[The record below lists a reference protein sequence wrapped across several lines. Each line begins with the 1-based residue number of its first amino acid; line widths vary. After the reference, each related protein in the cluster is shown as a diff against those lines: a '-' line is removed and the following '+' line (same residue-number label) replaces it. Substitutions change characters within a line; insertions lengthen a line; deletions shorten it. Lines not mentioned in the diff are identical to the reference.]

1 MSMLSITNIIA
12 DFFCFLSLSDY
23 TLVDNDESVEMR
35 TWLGGR
41 IRELEEEI
49 LGELVNNLTLIALD
63 REGRSREIVG
73 ALAHDYKLDRSQTT
87 GRAKLSDGHARQ
99 RGILQLA
106 RIIADILLFL
116 ELTGEEN
123 LNLDEAVEMS
133 EWFAHNFEQ
142 FDKGVLRDLVGAFAV
157 IAPEYG
163 DAGEAT
169 VRDIARAYGLEEVL
183 AADDPVR
190 LAELEA
196 LDDAHELEERDD
208 PLGNV
213 PGVDWRADVRRPY
226 LASP

>member
-1 MSMLSITNIIA
+1 MSLLSITAIIA
-12 DFFCFLSLSDY
+12 DFFCFLSLSDDS
-23 TLVDNDESVEMR
+23 LVDTDESAEMR

-41 IRELEEEI
+41 IRELDEEI

-63 REGRSREIVG
+63 REGRSRDVVG
-73 ALAHDYKLDRSQTT
+73 ALAHDYKLDQSQAS
-87 GRAKLSDGHARQ
+87 GRAKLSDGYARQ

-116 ELTGEEN
+116 ELSGEDK
-123 LNLDEAVEMS
+123 LNLDESVEMS
-133 EWFAHNFEQ
+133 EWFAHSLEQ
-142 FDKGVLRDLVGAFAV
+142 SDKVFLRELVDAFAE

-163 DAGEAT
+163 EAGEAT
-169 VRDIARAYGLEEVL
+169 VRDITRAYGLEELL

-196 LDDAHELEERDD
+196 LDDAHEFEERDN
-208 PLGNV
+208 PLEDF

-226 LASP
+226 LAS